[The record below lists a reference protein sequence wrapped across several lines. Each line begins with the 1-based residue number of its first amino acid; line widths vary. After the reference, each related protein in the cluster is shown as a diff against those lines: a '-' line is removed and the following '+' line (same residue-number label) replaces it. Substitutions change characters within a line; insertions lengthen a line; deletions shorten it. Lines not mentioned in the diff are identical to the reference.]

1 VGRTAI
7 ARALRL
13 GWTSTLAW
21 SAALG
26 LGTGAVSGEPATTA
40 GAAPSVVSTST
51 ATTAGT
57 PTTTVATPAD
67 PAEPNTAANPTP
79 TTTLT
84 TTTTVTVIMT
94 PAPRHRQKGS
104 NAKCRPHP
112 GRQTGRRQS
121 RRRHPQ
127 RVNCRVQPA
136 KRRSR
141 PPGTGGQPPAP
152 PVSSQSGPTST
163 TPATSASPFSFAFPA
178 PTATVPD
185 FFISSFQIPPFLL
198 PIYQAAGIEYDVPW
212 PVLAAIN
219 EVETD
224 YGRNLSVSSAG
235 AVGWMQFLPSTWE
248 RYGVDAT
255 NSGYADPYNPVDAIF
270 AAARYL
276 HAAGASTNL
285 QDAVYAYNHAWWYVQ
300 SVLLRAELIGGIP
313 EGLIDALSELVEGRF
328 PVAAPASY
336 LDADA
341 TRLDGQRARGANP
354 SIAVESNPAATAT
367 TIFTKPGAPVIAVN
381 DGTIVGLGRSRSLGR
396 YIELRD
402 ASGNLYTYADLG
414 SVATMY
420 PVPKSLAPK
429 APAPGELPVWAADQ
443 GGPSAPA
450 SAGVQTSAAPAA
462 SGGIWSSP
470 ALLVKER
477 LFADPSR
484 PASYAAG
491 GDLQIE
497 SEPVTPTRFDSYF
510 SGILHLPRDQYTLS
524 PLRAGAIVVAGTIL
538 GRVGPSRNGVRAG
551 LVFKI
556 RPAGPGAPSID
567 PKPILDGWRLLQA
580 TAVYRAPGIDPFLGR
595 NPSIGQLLL
604 MSKEQLEARVLADPQ
619 VHLDGCER
627 RQVTAGL
634 VDRRILG
641 VLEFFSASGMG
652 PTATGAGCGSVLVG
666 SGGAT
671 TSDPSIEITALD
683 HQPVF
688 GHQGAGSLSDLAI
701 RRLLTLQGTF
711 RPAQIISL
719 MSYQGQSNTLASADH
734 ASRIEIRFLPTAA
747 QSRGLGGQLGAILK
761 PGDWTQLIS
770 RLDQIPEPVVP
781 VAPSR
786 YAIRESTTSTT

>member
-1 VGRTAI
+1 MLGAGPVTGETATAPVATSSVG
-7 ARALRL
+7 
-13 GWTSTLAW
+13 
-21 SAALG
+21 
-26 LGTGAVSGEPATTA
+26 
-40 GAAPSVVSTST
+40 STST
-51 ATTAGT
+51 VAAAGT

-67 PAEPNTAANPTP
+67 PAAPSTGVNPRP
-79 TTTLT
+79 TTTVT
-84 TTTTVTVIMT
+84 TTTTVTVTVT
-94 PAPRHRQKGS
+94 PAPRRRPGGS
-104 NAKCRPHP
+104 NAKCRPHR
-112 GRQTGRRQS
+112 GRQTGRR
-121 RRRHPQ
+121 RGRRHHPE
-127 RVNCRVQPA
+127 RPNCRVRPA
-136 KRRSR
+136 KRRRR
-141 PPGTGGQPPAP
+141 PAGTPRQPPAP
-152 PVSSQSGPTST
+152 AVNSPSGPAKT

-178 PTATVPD
+178 PASTIPD
-185 FFISSFQIPPFLL
+185 FFVSSFQTPPFLL

-224 YGRNLSVSSAG
+224 YGRNLSISSAG
-235 AVGWMQFLPSTWE
+235 AVGWMQFLPTTWE
-248 RYGVDAT
+248 HYGVDAT

-276 HAAGASTNL
+276 HAAGASTSL
-285 QDAVYAYNHAWWYVQ
+285 ESAVYAYNHAWWYVQ

-336 LDADA
+336 LDAGV
-341 TRLDGQRARGANP
+341 TSLVGQRAGEAKP
-354 SIAVESNPAATAT
+354 SIAVDSNPAATAT
-367 TIFTKPGAPVIAVN
+367 TIFAKPGAPVIAVN

-414 SVATMY
+414 SVATRY
-420 PVPKSLAPK
+420 PVPKPLVPK
-429 APAPGELPVWAADQ
+429 APAPGALPVWSADPGAA
-443 GGPSAPA
+443 SAPA
-450 SAGVQTSAAPAA
+450 SAGVQTNGAPTTSAGP
-462 SGGIWSSP
+462 WSSP
-470 ALLVKER
+470 TLLVKER

-497 SEPVTPTRFDSYF
+497 SEPVAPTRFDSYF

-524 PLRAGAIVVAGTIL
+524 PLGPGAIVVAGTIL
-538 GRVGPSRNGVRAG
+538 GRIGPSLNGGRAG

-556 RPAGPGAPSID
+556 KPAGPGAPYID

-580 TAVYRAPGIDPFLGR
+580 TAVYRAAGIDPFLGKD
-595 NPSIGQLLL
+595 PSIGQLLL

-619 VHLDGCER
+619 VQLDGCER

-634 VDRRILG
+634 FDRRILG
-641 VLEFFSASGMG
+641 VLEFLSASGMG
-652 PTATGAGCGSVLVG
+652 PTVTGAGCGGLIERSGEATASDSSV
-666 SGGAT
+666 A
-671 TSDPSIEITALD
+671 ITALD
-683 HQPVF
+683 RQPVR

-719 MSYQGQSNTLASADH
+719 MSYPGQSNTLARADP
-734 ASRIEIRFLPTAA
+734 ANRIEIRFLPNAA
-747 QSRGLGGQLGAILK
+747 QSRELGAQSGAILQ
-761 PGDWTQLIS
+761 PGDWTQLIGQ
-770 RLDQIPEPVVP
+770 LDQIPEPVVP

-786 YAIRESTTSTT
+786 YAIREFATSTSR